1 MTSNTS
7 QPRTTPCSVAQTA
20 GDIDLRVRM
29 FKAKSVDHQHLKQTY
44 QATRAACGRA
54 GGENV
59 VIVTGPTGVGK
70 STLARKLYKELL
82 DRIDWAAKKRGL
94 NRSSWLRYAA
104 TRELD
109 KEEQ

>member
-1 MTSNTS
+1 LAASEGTSKPDAEGRFI
-7 QPRTTPCSVAQTA
+7 QTP
-20 GDIDLRVRM
+20 IR
-29 FKAKSVDHQHLKQTY
+29 F
-44 QATRAACGRA
+44 
-54 GGENV
+54 
-59 VIVTGPTGVGK
+59 P
-70 STLARKLYKELL
+70 KELL

>member
-1 MTSNTS
+1 MPITKH
-7 QPRTTPCSVAQTA
+7 P
-20 GDIDLRVRM
+20 
-29 FKAKSVDHQHLKQTY
+29 
-44 QATRAACGRA
+44 
-54 GGENV
+54 
-59 VIVTGPTGVGK
+59 
-70 STLARKLYKELL
+70 ARKPKTKDKQAEKFIMAAPKVSSNSEPDGRFIQTPIRFPKELL

>member
-1 MTSNTS
+1 MAASEGAS
-7 QPRTTPCSVAQTA
+7 KADAESRFIQTP
-20 GDIDLRVRM
+20 IR
-29 FKAKSVDHQHLKQTY
+29 F
-44 QATRAACGRA
+44 
-54 GGENV
+54 
-59 VIVTGPTGVGK
+59 P
-70 STLARKLYKELL
+70 KELL